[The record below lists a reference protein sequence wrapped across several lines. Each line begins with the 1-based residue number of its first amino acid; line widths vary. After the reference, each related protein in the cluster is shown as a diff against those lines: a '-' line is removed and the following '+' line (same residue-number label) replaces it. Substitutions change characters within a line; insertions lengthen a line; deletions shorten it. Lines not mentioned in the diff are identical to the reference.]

1 MYKVVKKDT
10 IKADRFTIIQEKVEK
25 DGQIAPFSYVTIG
38 FGISIIP
45 FVDEDHVL
53 VLKEYRHPVG
63 SWQYEFPSGGI
74 DEGEEASAAA
84 KRELLEETGYEA
96 SEIIPLGFTYPSF
109 GSTNEKITL
118 FAAKASK
125 AAAPQ
130 REILEEIKGEIIS
143 TDQLEDLIASG
154 QFAHGAGEVAWL
166 KWLLYQKRQK
176 QN

>member
-1 MYKVVKKDT
+1 MYKVVKKET
-10 IKADRFTIIQEKVEK
+10 IKADRFTVIQEKVEK
-25 DGQIAPFSYVTIG
+25 AGQLAPYSYVTIG

-74 DEGEEASAAA
+74 DQGEEAMTAA
-84 KRELLEETGYEA
+84 KRELMEETGYEA
-96 SEIIPLGFTYPSF
+96 NEIIPLGFTYPSF

-118 FAAKASK
+118 FAAKAK
-125 AAAPQ
+125 QVAEPH
-130 REILEEIKGEIIS
+130 REILEEIKSEIIS
-143 TDQLEDLIASG
+143 VDQLEELIASG

-166 KWLLYQKRQK
+166 KWLLYQKK
-176 QN
+176 QQ

>member
-1 MYKVVKKDT
+1 MYKVVKKET
-10 IKADRFTIIQEKVEK
+10 IKADRFTIIQEEVEK
-25 DGQIAPFSYVTIG
+25 AGQLAPYSYVTIG

-74 DEGEEASAAA
+74 DQGEEAMAAA
-84 KRELLEETGYEA
+84 KRELMEETGYEA

-118 FAAKASK
+118 FAAKAK
-125 AAAPQ
+125 QVAEPH
-130 REILEEIKGEIIS
+130 REILEEIKSEIIS
-143 TDQLEDLIASG
+143 VDQLEELIASG

-166 KWLLYQKRQK
+166 KWLLYQKK
-176 QN
+176 QQ